1 MTPVMA
7 DPKDHS
13 NPSGFTVE
21 LLINHARSY
30 LAFGEQLQPL
40 GARFHETLAREG
52 DWNTALTQYFD
63 EIKGALAQVTD
74 DPVSHPEL
82 AQLWTATLDTW
93 QKAVASLQLPAF
105 VTPLSSDLNSEA
117 WQAYQRIQGEYL
129 GLLRQAA
136 REALDLM
143 EQRLIDQAAT
153 GATMDGLRDL
163 YNLWVE
169 CNETTYGQMLR
180 STEYGE
186 CSGQMLNSLLRCYS
200 AGGAKP

>member
-1 MTPVMA
+1 MA
-7 DPKDHS
+7 EPTDTS

-21 LLINHARSY
+21 LLLKQARTY

-40 GARFHETLAREG
+40 GVRFHETLAQQD
-52 DWNTALTQYFD
+52 DWNSALAEYFD
-63 EIKGALAQVTD
+63 SIKSALAQAAD
-74 DPVSHPEL
+74 DPGSHPEL
-82 AQLWTATLDTW
+82 AHLWTATLDTW
-93 QKAVASLQLPAF
+93 QQAIAALGFPMSIA
-105 VTPLSSDLNSEA
+105 PLTDYSADA

-143 EQRLIDQAAT
+143 EQRLIAQAAT
-153 GATMDGLRDL
+153 GATVDGLRDL

-180 STEYGE
+180 SAEYGE
-186 CSGQMLNSLLRCYS
+186 CSGRMLNSLLRCYP
-200 AGGAKP
+200 AGETKP